1 MVELSDDRKE
11 FFVHVPSLQP
21 SSYAIGYTFK
31 APFPTP
37 SGILGKMVSE
47 DDDEDEADE
56 NPEKGA
62 YEDAFETQLA
72 LNASISGEVEHL
84 VQEAQLRYEDGWED
98 KAEVSSILWIIMP
111 EFMLI

>member
-1 MVELSDDRKE
+1 M
-11 FFVHVPSLQP
+11 PSLQP